1 MMNLSNKYN
10 VRITRIY
17 EVAGHGKGLID
28 AMSSFGVKAIL
39 RRGIVSHDCWFESS
53 NNICEFLSSRC
64 DSRMSYTN
72 LDPKSIDEKRR
83 NKEGLKIKACM
94 S

>member
-1 MMNLSNKYN
+1 
-10 VRITRIY
+10 
-17 EVAGHGKGLID
+17 
-28 AMSSFGVKAIL
+28 MSSFGVKAIL

-94 S
+94 SQHIFEYAPKSKTIYNSEYLCKYEE